1 MAEIYVPGAIDIM
14 GSANQMMQFR
24 NSQQAQQA
32 NALQMQYAAEDRA
45 RADEARKVAA
55 GNALAARAKAQKIAG
70 VYEQGFNPGKT
81 AVMGPG
87 TVQGSTEPSFDYN
100 RTALEFLKLGE
111 TGKAEELFKLPEAR
125 RTAGAEYME
134 KDAKARVEALKA
146 ETENYNTA
154 LARVKPVLAQA
165 ISIDG
170 LLHYVDVVDADPVL
184 GPLAVKTGGPTEA
197 RKEAIRK
204 MAAPKEAGGGGMTVD
219 QIAQRLGGVDGYA
232 LKGMDLDLQ
241 KKEAEI
247 TKQNADAAKARGE
260 AGGGGSGGSV
270 EERNRALFAKAM
282 QDPNYPATAE
292 YAALYNMSFGRKI
305 VEVQDPNGPPGQMVN
320 RIIDV
325 PAPEGFPR
333 PTFVQQPNALAPAA
347 AATQP
352 TAAPTN
358 ALSMINRYGGA
369 QAPTAQAPNL
379 GVDMRTGENM
389 VTKQPPVSSARET
402 QTITEENKKAGAKA
416 ALDFIGFDPA
426 TGRTAVDKLLPTST
440 SGSMEQL
447 GADFFATFGA
457 STEGSKAIAQ
467 LETIASTLAL
477 ELAGGKLGAGFSNE
491 DRRFLLTTLGDV
503 SNSKKPVQDRLAAWK
518 TAKRYM
524 AQKAGVTLPED
535 HAENATPKET
545 TETYATAKTLVDKI
559 NASNMSQER
568 KTELI
573 NKVYEK
579 LTISGYDPAKVK

>member
-1 MAEIYVPGAIDIM
+1 MAEIYVPGPFDFV
-14 GSANQMMQFR
+14 GTANSL
-24 NSQQAQQA
+24 SQLQSGRIAQE
-32 NALQMQYAAEDRA
+32 NARLQQQYTMEDRA
-45 RADEARKVAA
+45 RAAQERKAAA
-55 GNALAARAKAQKIAG
+55 GNALAQRAKAQKIAG

-170 LLHYVDVVDADPVL
+170 LMHYVDVVDADPVL

-219 QIAQRLGGVDGYA
+219 QIAQRLCGVDGYA
-232 LKGMDLDLQ
+232 LKSMDLDFQ

-247 TKQNADAAKARGE
+247 AKQNADAAKARGE

-292 YAALYNMSFGRKI
+292 YAALYNMSFGRKM

-333 PTFVQQPNALAPAA
+333 PTYGQQPNALAPAA
-347 AATQP
+347 AAAQ
-352 TAAPTN
+352 PTN
-358 ALSMINRYGGA
+358 ALAMAGRYGSA
-369 QAPTAQAPNL
+369 APAPTAQAPNL

-389 VTKQPPVSSARET
+389 VTKQPPVSAEREKQTIAKEIKIEGANTIIDANENVRKLLSEATSGGLEKMGADIYGFATGVGTSGAVAEGKLQTIAASLLFANLPNGSLGGQVSDGDRIQIDKLSGQIANSELPANVRLGAWEEVVKIAEKYKDKKAPGTTPAKTAASADETT
-402 QTITEENKKAGAKA
+402 QTYANAKE
-416 ALDFIGFDPA
+416 I
-426 TGRTAVDKLLPTST
+426 
-440 SGSMEQL
+440 
-447 GADFFATFGA
+447 
-457 STEGSKAIAQ
+457 
-467 LETIASTLAL
+467 LA
-477 ELAGGKLGAGFSNE
+477 
-491 DRRFLLTTLGDV
+491 
-503 SNSKKPVQDRLAAWK
+503 
-518 TAKRYM
+518 
-524 AQKAGVTLPED
+524 
-535 HAENATPKET
+535 
-545 TETYATAKTLVDKI
+545 KI
-559 NASNMSQER
+559 NASSVSQEK

-573 NKVYEK
+573 NQVNKK
-579 LTISGYDPAKVK
+579 LIDNGLDPAKAK

>member
-32 NALQMQYAAEDRA
+32 NALQMQYTMEDRA
-45 RADEARKVAA
+45 REAENRKLAA
-55 GNALAARAKAQKIAG
+55 GNALAARAEAQKIAKI
-70 VYEQGFNPGKT
+70 YEQGFNPGKT

-87 TVQGSTEPSFDYN
+87 TVQGSTEPSYDYN
-100 RTALEFLKLGE
+100 KTALELIRAGKID
-111 TGKAEELFKLPEAR
+111 KAEELFNLPEAR

-146 ETENYNTA
+146 ETETYNTA

-170 LLHYVDVVDADPVL
+170 LMHYVDVVDADPVL
-184 GPLAVKTGGPTEA
+184 GPLALKTGGPTEA

-219 QIAQRLGGVDGYA
+219 QIAQRLGGIDGYA
-232 LKGMDLDLQ
+232 LKNMDIDFQ

-247 TKQNADAAKARGE
+247 ANQNANAAKARGE
-260 AGGGGSGGSV
+260 AGGGGSGGT
-270 EERNRALFAKAM
+270 ENERLRLTLLKGVNDPAFA
-282 QDPNYPATAE
+282 ATPE
-292 YAALYNMSFGRKI
+292 YAAAWNASFGEKI
-305 VEVQDPNGPPGQMVN
+305 VDMPDPNDN
-320 RIIDV
+320 SKRIFQRVRV
-325 PAPEGFPR
+325 PAPEMYPR
-333 PTFVQQPNALAPAA
+333 PTFKQNALAAGPAA
-347 AATQP
+347 AQ
-352 TAAPTN
+352 PTN
-358 ALSMINRYGGA
+358 ALAMNAGGYGGG
-369 QAPTAQAPNL
+369 APVPAPQTSTAMQPI
-379 GVDMRTGENM
+379 RTETGEGM
-389 VTKQPPVSSARET
+389 LASVSAPSSARET

-426 TGRTAVDKLLPTST
+426 TGKTAVDKLLPTST

-447 GADFFATFGA
+447 GADFFAAFGA
-457 STEGSKAIAQ
+457 STEGSEAIAQ
-467 LETIASTLAL
+467 LETIASTLTL
-477 ELAGGKLGAGFSNE
+477 ELAGGKLGAGFTDE
-491 DRRFLLTTLGDV
+491 DRRFLLNTLGDV
-503 SNSKKPVQDRLAAWK
+503 ANSKKPVQDRLAAWK

>member
-45 RADEARKVAA
+45 REAENRKIAA

-247 TKQNADAAKARGE
+247 AKQNADAAKARGE

-292 YAALYNMSFGRKI
+292 YAALYNMSFGRKM

-347 AATQP
+347 AAAQ
-352 TAAPTN
+352 PTN
-358 ALSMINRYGGA
+358 AFAMNAGGYGGA
-369 QAPTAQAPNL
+369 PMPAAQAPIL
-379 GVDMRTGENM
+379 GVDRRTGEGM
-389 VTKQPPVSSARET
+389 ITKQPAVSDAQIKEQARIKGKSDVT
-402 QTITEENKKAGAKA
+402 QILGTLLKDYDSLEEMKAIPSEDRSVAENVPAYLGATALGQEAGKA
-416 ALDFIGFDPA
+416 AGTKAQTL
-426 TGRTAVDKLLPTST
+426 RTNV
-440 SGSMEQL
+440 Q
-447 GADFFATFGA
+447 
-457 STEGSKAIAQ
+457 
-467 LETIASTLAL
+467 
-477 ELAGGKLGAGFSNE
+477 SNA
-491 DRRFLLTTLGDV
+491 RFLLTAIKNATGMSAQEMNSIPELQALQEAVTKPTQSIQSVRNIIANVDKLYGTGGLKIDV
-503 SNSKKPVQDRLAAWK
+503 APKTEAAPKTDDKPNIAKLSDIEH
-518 TAKRYM
+518 TAK
-524 AQKAGVTLPED
+524 
-535 HAENATPKET
+535 
-545 TETYATAKTLVDKI
+545 
-559 NASNMSQER
+559 
-568 KTELI
+568 I
-573 NKVYEK
+573 NKLSVEEVK
-579 LTISGYDPAKVK
+579 ARVRAKGMTIEGE